1 MLYVYVELPTEESY
15 KFVQSNYITRVSP
28 YFDNIYEDEWFHNNF
43 TKEVVKEIDKSEVI
57 DARSIYNE
65 YGGSLPVTSISTGA
79 KSLLLLMF
87 TDRKV
92 SGDRMGD
99 NCIPKLLE
107 IAAIKDIHI
116 SLDHLMNF
124 PEIFEATVE
133 NTGVVIHNMK
143 DFIKEYLR
151 SRQQ

>member
-15 KFVQSNYITRVSP
+15 KFVQSNYVTRVSP
-28 YFDNIYEDEWFHNNF
+28 YFDNIYEDEWFQNDF
-43 TKEVVKEIDKSEVI
+43 TKEVVREIDKSEVI

-107 IAAIKDIHI
+107 IASIKDIHI
-116 SLDHLMNF
+116 SLDHLMEF
-124 PEIFEATVE
+124 PERFEATIE
-133 NTGVVIHNMK
+133 NTGIVTYNMK

-151 SRQQ
+151 SRQ